1 MFAATM
7 AIMKK
12 LDLFWRHSDCPVHI
26 KVYTADAV
34 LRSKLLYGL
43 ESAQLIPSVLKKL
56 ETFQLKVLRKIL
68 KIETTYINR
77 VNSNVS
83 IFNRINTMMEEEGK
97 SKRVISF
104 VDAYNKI
111 KRKRALK
118 IMNQENTSIYNVSFE
133 NGKLRKWNHSNKRV
147 GRPRMNWTEETIKE
161 IWDIVKRKNEN
172 ERFRYEQFNEDNQEM
187 IDLIKSHTET

>member
-1 MFAATM
+1 M

-12 LDLFWRHSDCPVHI
+12 LCLFWRHSNCPIHI

-43 ESAQLIPSVLKKL
+43 ESAQLIPSVLKKP
-56 ETFQLKVLRKIL
+56 ETVQLKVLRKIL

-97 SKRVISF
+97 NKRVISW
-104 VDAYNKI
+104 
-111 KRKRALK
+111 
-118 IMNQENTSIYNVSFE
+118 NQENTSIYNVSFQ
-133 NGKLRKWNHSNKRV
+133 NGKLRKWEHSNKRV

-172 ERFRYEQFNEDNQEM
+172 ERFRYEPFNEDNQEM
-187 IDLIKSHTET
+187 IDLIKTHTET